1 MNFPAVNSILAA
13 TNPSVAASGRKGGA
27 DRLTSEAMAR
37 RADHRLRSS
46 VHCPARAFTASIR
59 VIAVDFR
66 KYEDRSQQSDQREDR
81 DEQRRVGLTHR
92 REQGG
97 EQKNCEE

>member
-1 MNFPAVNSILAA
+1 MNFLAANSILAA
-13 TNPSVAASGRKGGA
+13 TKPSVAASGRKDGA
-27 DRLTSEAMAR
+27 DRLKSDAMGRDAR
-37 RADHRLRSS
+37 IRDYV
-46 VHCPARAFTASIR
+46 VHCPARAFIASIR
-59 VIAVDFR
+59 IIPVDFR
-66 KYEDRSQQSDQREDR
+66 KYEDRGQQSDQREDR